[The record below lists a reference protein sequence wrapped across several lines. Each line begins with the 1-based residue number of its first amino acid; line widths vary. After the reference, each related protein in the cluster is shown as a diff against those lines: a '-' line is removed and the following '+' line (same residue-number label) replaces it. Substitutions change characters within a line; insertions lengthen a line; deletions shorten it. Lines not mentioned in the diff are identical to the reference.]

1 MKTTIH
7 INIIVNVMIKAT
19 IYKFNSTMKSPYQ
32 MCHLYDWYIYLIM
45 YRIQEYWVVVL
56 FIDAYH

>member
-7 INIIVNVMIKAT
+7 VNIIVNVMKKAT
-19 IYKFNSTMKSPYQ
+19 IYKFNSTMKSPNQ

-45 YRIQEYWVVVL
+45 YIIQEYWVVV
-56 FIDAYH
+56 

>member
-1 MKTTIH
+1 MKTINH

-19 IYKFNSTMKSPYQ
+19 IYKFNSIMKSPNQ

-45 YRIQEYWVVVL
+45 YKIQEYWVVV
-56 FIDAYH
+56 